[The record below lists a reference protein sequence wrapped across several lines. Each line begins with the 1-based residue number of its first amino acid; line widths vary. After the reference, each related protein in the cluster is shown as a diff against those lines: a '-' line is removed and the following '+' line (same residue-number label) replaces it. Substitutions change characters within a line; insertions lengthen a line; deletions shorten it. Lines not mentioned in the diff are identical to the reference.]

1 MMSSFEQ
8 RHPYWFAGAQ
18 IDRDVQVYVSFHS
31 KNFAK
36 FSNLLF

>member
-18 IDRDVQVYVSFHS
+18 IDRDIQVHVSFSS
-31 KNFAK
+31 KVPMK
-36 FSNLLF
+36 LLKLLF